1 LKVWRHWFVKI
12 TIEYMLPDIE
22 HAIRLQLLDDRTTVL
37 SREIAAFPKHIAGI
51 EQRLGSHLRRLEADK
66 AAVAAN
72 LKERKR
78 IEGEIQANEQ
88 KISKLK
94 GQMMDA
100 KNNEQYHAFQ
110 HEIDFCQQEIG
121 RNEER
126 ILALMAEAEPL
137 EKNVKAAEVALA
149 AEKKEVDAEKKQA
162 QERTAVDQAEIARLK
177 SERGAIL
184 AAMTPKDAS
193 EYERIRK
200 GRAGVAIAE
209 AVNGRCSKCN
219 IMLRPQF
226 LQELKLGNSI
236 MVCESCR
243 RMLYV
248 NPPQSFDDLVPQSA
262 R

>member
-1 LKVWRHWFVKI
+1 
-12 TIEYMLPDIE
+12 MLADIK

-37 SREIAAFPKHIAGI
+37 SREIAALPKHIAEI
-51 EQRLGSHLRRLEADK
+51 EKRLEAHQRRLDTDK
-66 AAVAAN
+66 AAMAAN
-72 LKERKR
+72 LKERKKS
-78 IEGEIQANEQ
+78 EGEIQTNEQ

-94 GQMMDA
+94 GQMMEA

-110 HEIDFCQQEIG
+110 NEIDFCQQEIG

-126 ILALMAEAEPL
+126 ILVLMSESEPL
-137 EKNVKAAEVALA
+137 EKNVTAAEVALA
-149 AEKKEVDAEKKQA
+149 AEKKEVDAEKKRAQA
-162 QERTAVDQAEIARLK
+162 RRAADQVEIDRLK
-177 SERGAIL
+177 GERVAIV
-184 AAMTPKDAS
+184 AEMTPKIAS

-219 IMLRPQF
+219 ITLRPQF
-226 LQELKLGNSI
+226 LQELKQGHAI

-243 RMLYV
+243 RMLYYS
-248 NPPQSFDDLVPQSA
+248 PPQSFDELVPQSV